1 MRNRVQNDQPVIVPV
16 ATYPTL
22 PQNGPMPQPRPD
34 ATMGAPMAPANPVAP
49 IAPTVPAPATGQMRA
64 NAGVPDIRGFTP
76 SELAATARGMYKE
89 PGNAFSAFGQ
99 GMMNASALRD
109 QRQRE
114 MELAD
119 REEAKKQAELAKQQ
133 AEQAKQIDYLDRMSP
148 ELADAA
154 RNGFMTP
161 QEAYTAFRT
170 ERANGGKREWT
181 TLDNGD
187 YGWRN
192 AETGDFEVIGN
203 AAKPSTP
210 TDDMREYEEAVR
222 QGYQGTLQDWIIG
235 NKKAGAT
242 TINTGDGSSEYNKAL
257 DKKYAESF
265 MTIQDG
271 AQAARTKLATLG
283 ALSTALQGAGNTG
296 FGGETLLTLQQA
308 GRALG
313 IEIGDVSSGE
323 AARALGNQLALQLR
337 NPSGGAGM
345 PGAMSDKDRE
355 FLVASVPGLTKT
367 PEGNAKLVDFMT
379 KVENR
384 SIEVARLAQEYQD
397 KKGQI
402 DNGFYQELSAWS
414 EANPLFPEGDA
425 EGQGGTA
432 AGVPEVGTVVDGYTF
447 KGGDPADPASWERAL

>member
-1 MRNRVQNDQPVIVPV
+1 MRNRVENDQPVIVPV
-16 ATYPTL
+16 ATYQGL

-34 ATMGAPMAPANPVAP
+34 AMSGAPMAPAAPASPVAAP
-49 IAPTVPAPATGQMRA
+49 VPKPAPAAPTVPAA
-64 NAGVPDIRGFTP
+64 P
-76 SELAATARGMYKE
+76 SEPVPPSVRRIYELSPAELVNATRQGYKE
-89 PGNAFSAFGQ
+89 TGNAMSAFAQ
-99 GMMNASALRD
+99 GFMGAKAIKD
-109 QRQRE
+109 
-114 MELAD
+114 D
-119 REEAKKQAELAKQQ
+119 RERTIAQEEYRLAKEASEIAKKQAEA
-133 AEQAKQIDYLDRMSP
+133 AKQIDYLDRMSP

-154 RNGFMTP
+154 RMGFMSP

-170 ERANGGKREWT
+170 EKASGGKREWT

-210 TDDMREYEEAVR
+210 TDDMREYEAAVA
-222 QGYQGTLQDWIIG
+222 QGYKGTIQDWIVG

-271 AQAARTKLATLG
+271 AQSARGKLATLG
-283 ALSTALQGAGNTG
+283 ALSQALKKSGDTG
-296 FGGETLLTLQQA
+296 YGGETILTLQQA
-308 GRALG
+308 GRLFG
-313 IEIGDVSSGE
+313 VEIGDVGPKE

-337 NPSGGAGM
+337 SPSGGAGM

-367 PEGNAKLVDFMT
+367 PEANAKLVDFMT
-379 KVENR
+379 KVEER
-384 SIEVARLAQEYQD
+384 SIQVAELAQAYQERN
-397 KKGQI
+397 GQI
-402 DNGFYQELSAWS
+402 DNGFYRELSQWS
-414 EANPLFPEGDA
+414 EANPLFPENDAGDLPDLSGMSD
-425 EGQGGTA
+425 E
-432 AGVPEVGTVVDGYTF
+432 EL
-447 KGGDPADPASWERAL
+447 EALANGR

>member
-1 MRNRVQNDQPVIVPV
+1 
-16 ATYPTL
+16 
-22 PQNGPMPQPRPD
+22 
-34 ATMGAPMAPANPVAP
+34 
-49 IAPTVPAPATGQMRA
+49 
-64 NAGVPDIRGFTP
+64 
-76 SELAATARGMYKE
+76 
-89 PGNAFSAFGQ
+89 
-99 GMMNASALRD
+99 
-109 QRQRE
+109 
-114 MELAD
+114 
-119 REEAKKQAELAKQQ
+119 
-133 AEQAKQIDYLDRMSP
+133 MSP

-154 RNGFMTP
+154 RNGLMTP

-170 ERANGGKREWT
+170 EKASGGKREWT

-192 AETGDFEVIGN
+192 AETGEFEVIGN

-210 TDDMREYEEAVR
+210 TDDMREYDAAVA
-222 QGYQGTLQDWIIG
+222 QGYEGTIQDWIVG

-257 DKKYAESF
+257 DKKYAEAF

-271 AQAARTKLATLG
+271 AQSARTKLATLG

-367 PEGNAKLVDFMT
+367 PEGNKKLVDFMT

-402 DNGFYQELSAWS
+402 DNGFYQDLSAWS
-414 EANPLFPEGDA
+414 EANPLFPEGEAESQGGA
-425 EGQGGTA
+425 EG
-432 AGVPEVGTVVDGYTF
+432 GVPDGM
-447 KGGDPADPASWERAL
+447 DASVWEFMTPEERQLWQN

>member
-1 MRNRVQNDQPVIVPV
+1 MRNRVENDQPVIVPV
-16 ATYPTL
+16 ATFPTL

-34 ATMGAPMAPANPVAP
+34 VGSGVPMAPAAPVAP
-49 IAPTVPAPATGQMRA
+49 SVPSMGAMPKPAPAPVSPIDLMRA
-64 NAGVPDIRGFTP
+64 GPA
-76 SELAATARGMYKE
+76 ELAASARQMYNE
-89 PGNAFSAFGQ
+89 PGNAVSAFAQ
-99 GMMNASALRD
+99 GFTNAQALKAQQDR
-109 QRQRE
+109 
-114 MELAD
+114 ELALKERD
-119 REEAKKQAELAKQQ
+119 RAKAEAEA
-133 AEQAKQIDYLDRMSP
+133 AKQIDYLDRMSP

-154 RNGFMTP
+154 RMGFMSP

-170 ERANGGKREWT
+170 EKASGGKREWT

-210 TDDMREYEEAVR
+210 TDDMREYEAAVA
-222 QGYQGTLQDWIIG
+222 QGYKGTIQDWIVG

-257 DKKYAESF
+257 DKKYAEAF

-271 AQAARTKLATLG
+271 AQSARTKLATLG

-367 PEGNAKLVDFMT
+367 PEGNKKLVDFMT

-402 DNGFYQELSAWS
+402 DNGFYQDLSAWS
-414 EANPLFPEGDA
+414 EANPLFPEGEAESQGGA
-425 EGQGGTA
+425 EG
-432 AGVPEVGTVVDGYTF
+432 GVPDGM
-447 KGGDPADPASWERAL
+447 DASVWEFMTPEERQLWQN

>member
-1 MRNRVQNDQPVIVPV
+1 MRNRVENDQPVIVPV

-34 ATMGAPMAPANPVAP
+34 AMSGAPMAPAAPVAP
-49 IAPTVPAPATGQMRA
+49 VSAPGMPSMPKPAAPAPDLRMMS
-64 NAGVPDIRGFTP
+64 P
-76 SELAATARGMYKE
+76 SELAASARSMYKE
-89 PGNAFSAFGQ
+89 PGNAFSAIGQ
-99 GMMNASALRD
+99 GMLNARALRD
-109 QRQRE
+109 QQQRE
-114 MELAD
+114 IALAD
-119 REEAKKQAELAKQQ
+119 REEAKKQAEIAKKQ
-133 AEQAKQIDYLDRMSP
+133 AEEAKQIEYLERMSP

-170 ERANGGKREWT
+170 EKASGGKREWT

-192 AETGDFEVIGN
+192 AETGEFEVIGN

-210 TDDMREYEEAVR
+210 TDDMREYDAAVA
-222 QGYQGTLQDWIIG
+222 QGYEGTIQDWIVG

-271 AQAARTKLATLG
+271 AQSARGKLATLG
-283 ALSTALQGAGNTG
+283 ALSQALKESGDTG
-296 FGGETLLTLQQA
+296 YGGETILTLQQA
-308 GRALG
+308 GRLFG
-313 IEIGDVSSGE
+313 VEIGDVGPKE

-379 KVENR
+379 RVEER
-384 SIEVARLAQEYQD
+384 SIQVAEQAQQYQERN
-397 KKGQI
+397 GQI
-402 DNGFYQELSAWS
+402 DNGFYRELSQWS
-414 EANPLFPEGDA
+414 EANPLFPENDAGDLPDLSGMSD
-425 EGQGGTA
+425 E
-432 AGVPEVGTVVDGYTF
+432 EL
-447 KGGDPADPASWERAL
+447 EALANGR